1 MAKPLYRRV
10 LLKASGEA
18 LMGEQHFGIDVS
30 VVDRIASDI
39 AEARALGV
47 EVGVVIG
54 GGNIFRGVAV
64 ASKGGD
70 RVTGDH
76 MGMLAT
82 VINSLALRTSLVKI
96 GVDAVVL
103 SAIAMPEL
111 CESFSQRQA
120 TAYMNAGKVVIFAG
134 GTGNPFFTTDSAA
147 ALRAAEIG
155 ADALFKG
162 TQVDG
167 VYSADPKKDPT
178 AVRYSHISHAEV
190 IRNGLAIMD
199 TAAIA
204 LARENNIPI
213 IVYSIHEKGGFG
225 EILERRRPL
234 HDRRRLIGGTWC
246 GKSGSR
252 SESDDRRGKFQR
264 HPNAAW
270 TERSRRS
277 RPILLRCAPA
287 APRPICSIRSRCR
300 PMAAR
305 CRSHQVATVSVPEPR
320 MISVSVWDK
329 SMVGAVDRAIR
340 ESNLG
345 FNPIMD
351 GTTLRIP
358 LPELNEQRRKE
369 LVKIAHNYAENAK
382 VAVRHV
388 RRDGMEHLKKAEK
401 DGDISEDEHRK
412 QSGSRAENDRR
423 DDLHDRQ
430 PAFRQGSR
438 DHAGLKRPSGE
449 EAEGKK

>member
-1 MAKPLYRRV
+1 MPNKPIYRRV

-18 LMGEQHFGIDVS
+18 LMGEQGFGIDVS
-30 VVDRIASDI
+30 VADRIAADI
-39 AEARALGV
+39 KEARSMGV

-82 VINSLALRTSLVKI
+82 IINSLALRTSLIKA

-120 TAYMNAGKVVIFAG
+120 TAYMDAGKVVIFAG

-167 VYSADPKKDPT
+167 VYSADPKKDPNAKRFEKIT
-178 AVRYSHISHAEV
+178 HAEV
-190 IRNGLAIMD
+190 LREGLAVMD

-213 IVYSIHEKGGFG
+213 IVYSIHEAGGFG
-225 EILERRRPL
+225 AILRGEGRC
-234 HDRRRLIGGTWC
+234 TVV
-246 GKSGSR
+246 
-252 SESDDRRGKFQR
+252 SE
-264 HPNAAW
+264 
-270 TERSRRS
+270 T
-277 RPILLRCAPA
+277 
-287 APRPICSIRSRCR
+287 
-300 PMAAR
+300 
-305 CRSHQVATVSVPEPR
+305 
-320 MISVSVWDK
+320 
-329 SMVGAVDRAIR
+329 
-340 ESNLG
+340 
-345 FNPIMD
+345 
-351 GTTLRIP
+351 
-358 LPELNEQRRKE
+358 
-369 LVKIAHNYAENAK
+369 
-382 VAVRHV
+382 
-388 RRDGMEHLKKAEK
+388 
-401 DGDISEDEHRK
+401 
-412 QSGSRAENDRR
+412 
-423 DDLHDRQ
+423 
-430 PAFRQGSR
+430 
-438 DHAGLKRPSGE
+438 
-449 EAEGKK
+449 

>member
-1 MAKPLYRRV
+1 MAAKPLYKRV

-39 AEARALGV
+39 AEARAMGV

-82 VINSLALRTSLVKI
+82 VINSLALRTSLIKI

-120 TAYMNAGKVVIFAG
+120 TAYMNEGKVVIFAG

-155 ADALFKG
+155 AGALFKG

-167 VYSADPKKDPT
+167 VYSADPKKDPG
-178 AVRYSHISHAEV
+178 AERYERITHKEV
-190 IRNGLAIMD
+190 LDQGLAVMD

-213 IVYSIHEKGGFG
+213 IVYSIHEQGGFG
-225 EILERRRPL
+225 AIL
-234 HDRRRLIGGTWC
+234 
-246 GKSGSR
+246 
-252 SESDDRRGKFQR
+252 RG
-264 HPNAAW
+264 
-270 TERSRRS
+270 EG
-277 RPILLRCAPA
+277 RCTV
-287 APRPICSIRSRCR
+287 
-300 PMAAR
+300 
-305 CRSHQVATVSVPEPR
+305 VA
-320 MISVSVWDK
+320 D
-329 SMVGAVDRAIR
+329 A
-340 ESNLG
+340 
-345 FNPIMD
+345 
-351 GTTLRIP
+351 
-358 LPELNEQRRKE
+358 
-369 LVKIAHNYAENAK
+369 
-382 VAVRHV
+382 
-388 RRDGMEHLKKAEK
+388 
-401 DGDISEDEHRK
+401 
-412 QSGSRAENDRR
+412 
-423 DDLHDRQ
+423 
-430 PAFRQGSR
+430 
-438 DHAGLKRPSGE
+438 
-449 EAEGKK
+449 

>member
-1 MAKPLYRRV
+1 MPPKPAFRRV

-18 LMGEQHFGIDVS
+18 LMGEQGFGIDVS

-39 AEARALGV
+39 KQARDMNV

-120 TAYMNAGKVVIFAG
+120 TAYMNQGKVVIFAG

-167 VYSADPKKDPT
+167 VYSADPKKDPAAKRFDRIT
-178 AVRYSHISHAEV
+178 HEEV
-190 IRNGLAIMD
+190 LRNGLSIMD

-213 IVYSIHEKGGFG
+213 IVYSIHEEGGFG
-225 EILERRRPL
+225 AILRGEGRC
-234 HDRRRLIGGTWC
+234 TVV
-246 GKSGSR
+246 
-252 SESDDRRGKFQR
+252 SE
-264 HPNAAW
+264 A
-270 TERSRRS
+270 
-277 RPILLRCAPA
+277 
-287 APRPICSIRSRCR
+287 
-300 PMAAR
+300 
-305 CRSHQVATVSVPEPR
+305 
-320 MISVSVWDK
+320 
-329 SMVGAVDRAIR
+329 
-340 ESNLG
+340 
-345 FNPIMD
+345 
-351 GTTLRIP
+351 
-358 LPELNEQRRKE
+358 
-369 LVKIAHNYAENAK
+369 
-382 VAVRHV
+382 
-388 RRDGMEHLKKAEK
+388 
-401 DGDISEDEHRK
+401 
-412 QSGSRAENDRR
+412 
-423 DDLHDRQ
+423 
-430 PAFRQGSR
+430 
-438 DHAGLKRPSGE
+438 
-449 EAEGKK
+449 

>member
-1 MAKPLYRRV
+1 MTAKPVYRRV

-30 VVDRIASDI
+30 VVDRIAADI

-82 VINSLALRTSLVKI
+82 VINSLALRTSLIKL
-96 GVDAVVL
+96 GVDTVVL

-120 TAYMNAGKVVIFAG
+120 TAYMNAGKVVVFAG

-167 VYSADPKKDPT
+167 IYSADPKKDPS
-178 AVRYSHISHAEV
+178 AERYDRLSHDDVLA
-190 IRNGLAIMD
+190 RGLSIMD

-204 LARENNIPI
+204 LARENHIPI
-213 IVYSIHEKGGFG
+213 IVYSIHEKGGLG
-225 EILERRRPL
+225 KILK
-234 HDRRRLIGGTWC
+234 GGGRCTIVDD
-246 GKSGSR
+246 GKSAS
-252 SESDDRRGKFQR
+252 
-264 HPNAAW
+264 
-270 TERSRRS
+270 
-277 RPILLRCAPA
+277 
-287 APRPICSIRSRCR
+287 
-300 PMAAR
+300 
-305 CRSHQVATVSVPEPR
+305 
-320 MISVSVWDK
+320 
-329 SMVGAVDRAIR
+329 
-340 ESNLG
+340 
-345 FNPIMD
+345 
-351 GTTLRIP
+351 
-358 LPELNEQRRKE
+358 
-369 LVKIAHNYAENAK
+369 
-382 VAVRHV
+382 
-388 RRDGMEHLKKAEK
+388 
-401 DGDISEDEHRK
+401 
-412 QSGSRAENDRR
+412 
-423 DDLHDRQ
+423 
-430 PAFRQGSR
+430 
-438 DHAGLKRPSGE
+438 
-449 EAEGKK
+449 

>member
-1 MAKPLYRRV
+1 MTSKPAYRRV

-18 LMGEQHFGIDVS
+18 LMGEQGFGIDVS
-30 VVDRIASDI
+30 VVDRIAADI
-39 AEARALGV
+39 KDARDLGV
-47 EVGVVIG
+47 EVGIVIG

-120 TAYMNAGKVVIFAG
+120 TSYMNQGKVVIFAG

-167 VYSADPKKDPT
+167 VYSADPKKDPHARRFDT
-178 AVRYSHISHAEV
+178 ITHAEV
-190 IRNGLAIMD
+190 LRQGLAIMD

-213 IVYSIHEKGGFG
+213 IVYSIHEMGGFG
-225 EILERRRPL
+225 AILRGEGRC
-234 HDRRRLIGGTWC
+234 TVV
-246 GKSGSR
+246 
-252 SESDDRRGKFQR
+252 SD
-264 HPNAAW
+264 
-270 TERSRRS
+270 T
-277 RPILLRCAPA
+277 
-287 APRPICSIRSRCR
+287 
-300 PMAAR
+300 
-305 CRSHQVATVSVPEPR
+305 
-320 MISVSVWDK
+320 
-329 SMVGAVDRAIR
+329 
-340 ESNLG
+340 
-345 FNPIMD
+345 
-351 GTTLRIP
+351 
-358 LPELNEQRRKE
+358 
-369 LVKIAHNYAENAK
+369 
-382 VAVRHV
+382 
-388 RRDGMEHLKKAEK
+388 
-401 DGDISEDEHRK
+401 
-412 QSGSRAENDRR
+412 
-423 DDLHDRQ
+423 
-430 PAFRQGSR
+430 
-438 DHAGLKRPSGE
+438 
-449 EAEGKK
+449 

>member
-1 MAKPLYRRV
+1 MPAKPQYRRV
-10 LLKASGEA
+10 VLKASGEA
-18 LMGEQHFGIDVS
+18 LMGRQGFGIDVS

-39 AEARALGV
+39 AEARSLGV

-82 VINSLALRTSLVKI
+82 VINSLALRTSLSKL
-96 GVDAVVL
+96 GVEAIVL

-167 VYSADPKKDPT
+167 VYSADPKKDPS
-178 AVRYSHISHAEV
+178 AVRFERLTHTEV
-190 IRNGLAIMD
+190 IERGLAIMD

-213 IVYSIHEKGGFG
+213 IVYSIHEQGGFG
-225 EILERRRPL
+225 AILK
-234 HDRRRLIGGTWC
+234 GQG
-246 GKSGSR
+246 
-252 SESDDRRGKFQR
+252 
-264 HPNAAW
+264 
-270 TERSRRS
+270 
-277 RPILLRCAPA
+277 RCTT
-287 APRPICSIRSRCR
+287 
-300 PMAAR
+300 
-305 CRSHQVATVSVPEPR
+305 VA
-320 MISVSVWDK
+320 D
-329 SMVGAVDRAIR
+329 A
-340 ESNLG
+340 
-345 FNPIMD
+345 
-351 GTTLRIP
+351 
-358 LPELNEQRRKE
+358 
-369 LVKIAHNYAENAK
+369 
-382 VAVRHV
+382 
-388 RRDGMEHLKKAEK
+388 
-401 DGDISEDEHRK
+401 
-412 QSGSRAENDRR
+412 
-423 DDLHDRQ
+423 
-430 PAFRQGSR
+430 
-438 DHAGLKRPSGE
+438 
-449 EAEGKK
+449 